1 MASMKVAFFALQRF
15 ASPLRAIGTILIAG
29 NLAACSADSTRL
41 TADIREQAVSPLP
54 KSRVLASAPAGRW
67 IWDGGTGVVVRP
79 GETVNT
85 IARHHHVPASAI
97 IQVNNLSSS
106 SALRV
111 GQRLVL
117 PYYRVSTAAAGP
129 EPSGTHILPPADVG
143 NDGNPARVASVTSED
158 LIANHPARRS
168 SPAPGKPKVLAATGR
183 KTTAISL
190 KKPPAS
196 SKPMLTAASVGV
208 RGTASLKPGDT
219 SPVFSWP
226 AHGPL
231 TTRFGVEVDDRKSDG
246 IVIAVPEGTP
256 IKAANDGVVVYAGS
270 ALETYGNLVLLS
282 HADDYVSVYAYA
294 KTLRVKQGD
303 EVKRGD
309 IIGESGQTGDAKEPQ
324 LYFEVRKSSVPVDPL
339 PLLGGA

>member
-1 MASMKVAFFALQRF
+1 MKVAFFALRRF
-15 ASPLRAIGTILIAG
+15 ASPLCAIVAILIASS
-29 NLAACSADSTRL
+29 LAACSADSTRL

-117 PYYRVSTAAAGP
+117 PSYRVSTPAAGP
-129 EPSGTHILPPADVG
+129 ELGGTYIRPPADVG
-143 NDGNPARVASVTSED
+143 NDGNPARVASVTSDD
-158 LIANHPARRS
+158 LISNNPARRS
-168 SPAPGKPKVLAATGR
+168 SPAPDKPKVLAATGR
-183 KTTAISL
+183 KTTAVSL
-190 KKPPAS
+190 KKPPAA
-196 SKPMLTAASVGV
+196 SKPMLTAASVAVG
-208 RGTASLKPGDT
+208 GTASLKPGDT

-226 AHGPL
+226 AHGPI
-231 TTRFGVEVDDRKSDG
+231 TTRFGVEVDDRKSNG
-246 IVIAVPEGTP
+246 IEIAVPEGTP

-270 ALETYGNLVLLS
+270 TLETYGNLVLLR
-282 HADDYVSVYAYA
+282 HADDYVSVYAHA
-294 KTLRVKQGD
+294 KTLRVKGGD
-303 EVKRGD
+303 KVKRGD

>member
-1 MASMKVAFFALQRF
+1 MQVAFFALRRF
-15 ASPLRAIGTILIAG
+15 ASPLRAIVPISIAG
-29 NLAACSADSTRL
+29 SLAACSADSTRL
-41 TADIREQAVSPLP
+41 TADIREQAVSPPP

-85 IARHHHVPASAI
+85 IARHHHIPASAI

-117 PYYRVSTAAAGP
+117 PSYRVSTPAAGP
-129 EPSGTHILPPADVG
+129 ELGGTYIRPPADVG
-143 NDGNPARVASVTSED
+143 NDGNPARATSVPSED
-158 LIANHPARRS
+158 LISNNQARRS
-168 SPAPGKPKVLAATGR
+168 SPAPDKPKMLAATDR

-190 KKPPAS
+190 KKPPAA

-226 AHGPL
+226 AHGPI
-231 TTRFGVEVDDRKSDG
+231 TTRFGVEVDDHKSDG

-256 IKAANDGVVVYAGS
+256 IKAANDGVVVYVGS
-270 ALETYGNLVLLS
+270 ALETYGNLVLLR
-282 HADDYVSVYAYA
+282 HADDYVSVYVYV

-309 IIGESGQTGDAKEPQ
+309 IIGESGQTGNAKEPE